1 MIVPYLILN
10 CSQVFPTVNKSVLDE
25 EDDDSNPSSNVDE
38 FHNAFKVL
46 PLESVP
52 FEALDAKKE
61 ILLLKA
67 ELEEAN
73 KLLKQ
78 MEIDLKNSS
87 SRYQRNTKYKS
98 GQSDQI
104 QKNNDFTHENDQGGT
119 DQGVAPLEQH
129 DQRKDD
135 NDDSY
140 TEDDINTSAL
150 KTNLK
155 TELDEYVSAIQ
166 ESDKMKIKEL
176 EEYIRYLENE
186 VIPSH
191 IEQKSECPN
200 GTKTL
205 GWKVLKNLAPPP
217 DHDLRS
223 PIVSAIL
230 SEWNPDKQTQSLLLE
245 WIENIMTCHQISDA
259 PPLHISGLNGQLQDG
274 FLMHI
279 IPFLSKR
286 SDADVEVSTRVRF
299 ESFHD
304 ILINV
309 KGAGVLEKEGSNSK
323 DRVVVK
329 TNFPLTAKSTQMMAF
344 KASAVSLDDSFESKA
359 SSNVSSRLNFGSV
372 HFGEM
377 IKKGKLSPE
386 SKTPSSLEV
395 KHITSEFSG
404 KIKTPTPYNAG
415 LVAGALNAM
424 GGLLTRR
431 KAVNLNDTDGSS
443 DSNTIISPSHLIDP
457 DSKDTLKAGAFTI
470 SDSAED
476 NEPYHRVVSAPPG
489 RIGIT
494 FVQYRGHAMVSDVY
508 QDSPLVGWI
517 FPSDIV
523 IAIDEIPVS
532 GMRVPEIV
540 KLLTIRKD
548 RQRALRVISSHAMTD
563 LIVTEKSGALID
575 G

>member
-1 MIVPYLILN
+1 MIVPYLMLH
-10 CSQVFPTVNKSVLDE
+10 CSQVFPTVNKSVLDL
-25 EDDDSNPSSNVDE
+25 EDDDSSPSSNAEE
-38 FHNAFKVL
+38 FPNGFNAL
-46 PLESVP
+46 PLENVS
-52 FEALDAKKE
+52 FEAVDAKKE

-67 ELEEAN
+67 ELVETN

-78 MEIDLKNSS
+78 MEVDLKQSS
-87 SRYQRNTKYKS
+87 LRDQQKTKYKN
-98 GQSDQI
+98 GQGEQI
-104 QKNNDFTHENDQGGT
+104 QKNNNFTNENEQGET
-119 DQGVAPLEQH
+119 DQSVAPLEQH

-135 NDDSY
+135 NNDSY

-155 TELDEYVSAIQ
+155 TELEEYVSSIQ

-176 EEYIRYLENE
+176 EDHIRYLENE

-200 GTKTL
+200 GTKAL
-205 GWKVLKNLAPPP
+205 GWKVFKNIAPPP

-230 SEWNPDKQTQSLLLE
+230 SEWNSDERTQSLLLE
-245 WIENIMTCHQISDA
+245 WIENIMTCHNLSDA
-259 PPLHISGLNGQLQDG
+259 PPMHISGLNDQLLDG

-286 SDADVEVSTRVRF
+286 SDVDVEVSTRVHYK
-299 ESFHD
+299 SFYD
-304 ILINV
+304 LLIHV
-309 KGAGVLEKEGSNSK
+309 KGAGVSEEEGSNLK

-329 TNFPLTAKSTQMMAF
+329 THFPLTTKSTQMMAF
-344 KASAVSLDDSFESKA
+344 KASAVSLDDSLESKT

-372 HFGEM
+372 HLGEM

-386 SKTPSSLEV
+386 HKSPSSVEV
-395 KHITSEFSG
+395 KHITSEISG
-404 KIKTPTPYNAG
+404 ETKTLTPQNAG

-431 KAVNLNDTDGSS
+431 KPVNLNDANGSS
-443 DSNTIISPSHLIDP
+443 DFNTITSPSHLIDP
-457 DSKDTLKAGAFTI
+457 HAKDTLKAGTFTT
-470 SDSAED
+470 SNSTED

-508 QDSPLVGWI
+508 QDSPLMGWI